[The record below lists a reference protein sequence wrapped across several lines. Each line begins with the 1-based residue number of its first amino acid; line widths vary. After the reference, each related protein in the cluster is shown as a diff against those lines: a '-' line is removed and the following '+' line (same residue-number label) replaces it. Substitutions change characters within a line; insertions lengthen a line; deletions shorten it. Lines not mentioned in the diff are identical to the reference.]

1 MKNLLKKFTAVSS
14 VCVLALCGT
23 VPTVSAEDA
32 VEVSEITI
40 SFDCTSDNTQLKD
53 EYKELVQ
60 PMTVKPKSSII
71 IPEAFPTREGYY
83 FTGWTYDGIHAYTYG
98 DAFKSP
104 DGKDVTLKP
113 VWTVRGDENKY
124 TINYHVEINGEVVE
138 TDLPE
143 KELPAGQ
150 IFEVSLLSFTRD
162 DAVQLGWTFD
172 DYEFKGQEKFIVPEH
187 DVTLTPNWKK
197 RYKITYTVG
206 DVDRVTGA
214 TFMEYIQPES
224 IDTGLQ
230 DNKRFSRN
238 GFKIVGWLCDDD
250 NKVYAPSTPVY
261 IMPSHDVTF
270 TAVWEAKEY
279 TVVFKEDKKNSIKIK
294 GLTDTTITTPEAT
307 ITQDGK
313 YLAGWQDDDTKEIY
327 PVGAEYM
334 IKGAIEGKGISLTAV
349 WEDGTAPAT
358 TATTKP
364 AETTTTTTLTTTET
378 VTTTTT
384 ATDSATDTTT
394 TTSTTTTDNDILWVD
409 ANEDGELAISD
420 AVLIMQSLSNP
431 DAYHLSET
439 GKIKADVAYHGD
451 GVTTADDL
459 VIQKI
464 GINLVDAKDLPL
476 EAE

>member
-1 MKNLLKKFTAVSS
+1 MKNLLKKFTAVTS

-23 VPTVSAEDA
+23 VPTVSAEDT

-40 SFDCTSDNTQLKD
+40 SFDYTSDNTQIKD

-60 PMTVKPKSSII
+60 PVQIAPKSSII

-83 FTGWTYDGIHAYTYG
+83 FTGWTDDGIHAYTYG
-98 DAFKSP
+98 DVFHSR

-113 VWTVRGDENKY
+113 IWTVKGDEKKY
-124 TINYHVEINGEVVE
+124 TINYYVEINGEVVE

-150 IFEVSLLSFTRD
+150 IFEVSLLSFMSD
-162 DAVQLGWTFD
+162 DSAQFGWTFD
-172 DYEFKGQEKFIVPEH
+172 GYEFKGQEKFIVPEH

-206 DVDRVTGA
+206 DVDRVVGA
-214 TFMEYIQPES
+214 TFMEYVQPET

-230 DNKRFSRN
+230 NDKRFSRS

-270 TAVWEAKEY
+270 TAVWEPKEY
-279 TVVFKEDKKNSIKIK
+279 TVVFKQDKSSKNNIKIK

-334 IKGAIEGKGISLTAV
+334 IMGALEGKGISLTAV
-349 WEDGTAPAT
+349 WEEGTP
-358 TATTKP
+358 P
-364 AETTTTTTLTTTET
+364 ETTTTTTKSTETTTT
-378 VTTTTT
+378 QTTTTT
-384 ATDSATDTTT
+384 V
-394 TTSTTTTDNDILWVD
+394 TSEPVQTTTTDTIRPEIIWGD
-409 ANEDGELAISD
+409 ANEDGELSLAD

-431 DAYHLSET
+431 DVYSLTET
-439 GKIKADVAYHGD
+439 GKINADVSNHGD
-451 GVTTADDL
+451 GITSSDAL
-459 VIQKI
+459 VIQKVN
-464 GINLVDAKDLPL
+464 INLIDAKDLPL
-476 EAE
+476 YSE

>member
-1 MKNLLKKFTAVSS
+1 MKNLLKKFTAVTS

-23 VPTVSAEDA
+23 VPTVSAEDT

-40 SFDCTSDNTQLKD
+40 SFDYTSDNTQIKD

-60 PMTVKPKSSII
+60 PVQVAPKSSII

-83 FTGWTYDGIHAYTYG
+83 FTGWTDDGIHAYTYG
-98 DAFKSP
+98 DVFHSR

-113 VWTVRGDENKY
+113 IWTVKGDEKKY
-124 TINYHVEINGEVVE
+124 TINYYVEINGEVVE

-150 IFEVSLLSFTRD
+150 VFEVSLLSFMSD
-162 DAVQLGWTFD
+162 DSAQFGWTFD
-172 DYEFKGQEKFIVPEH
+172 GYEFKGQEKFIVPEH

-206 DVDRVTGA
+206 DVDRVVGA
-214 TFMEYIQPES
+214 TFMEYVQPET

-230 DNKRFSRN
+230 NDKRFSRS

-270 TAVWEAKEY
+270 TAVWEPKEY
-279 TVVFKEDKKNSIKIK
+279 TVVFKQDKSSKNNIKIK

-334 IKGAIEGKGISLTAV
+334 IMGALEGKGISLTAV
-349 WEDGTAPAT
+349 WEEGTP
-358 TATTKP
+358 P
-364 AETTTTTTLTTTET
+364 ETTTTTTKSTETTTT
-378 VTTTTT
+378 QTTTTT
-384 ATDSATDTTT
+384 V
-394 TTSTTTTDNDILWVD
+394 TSEPVQTTTTDTICPEIIWGD
-409 ANEDGELAISD
+409 ANEDGELSLAD

-431 DAYHLSET
+431 DVYSLTET
-439 GKIKADVAYHGD
+439 GKINADVAYHGD
-451 GVTTADDL
+451 GITTADAL

-464 GINLVDAKDLPL
+464 GINLIDAKDLPL
-476 EAE
+476 DSE